1 MNTLIKNLRLLS
13 DTLWQIENEKD
24 FKNFLEDILTPKEIK
39 DISDR
44 IKIFHLLKQWLSQR
58 EISKRLGISI
68 TTVNRWSRITQ
79 WWTWSVKKI
88 IYHIGNLKIS

>member
-1 MNTLIKNLRLLS
+1 MNTLIKNLCLLS

-44 IKIFHLLKQWLSQR
+44 IKIFHLLKQ
-58 EISKRLGISI
+58 
-68 TTVNRWSRITQ
+68 
-79 WWTWSVKKI
+79 
-88 IYHIGNLKIS
+88 